1 MSAQKTNKGKQPEVE
16 ISAVTGKPKI
26 VRKEHGREEAAK
38 AAVMTA
44 EEWYEWQTDEM
55 AKKWPKPEYMAEKK
69 EVVFVRDGGEGA
81 YRDKTYELVTR
92 WRADTVISYRP
103 HAKKPGSKSHVRYEA
118 YAKAKTV
125 GEALELGSFPQ
136 DWCYDFEHGFIQ
148 VQGPVADEA
157 IDPSK
162 VDASTNMTEVEKII
176 AQWYKREL
184 AKKYNVDI
192 RALTTGSGETTIMRA
207 HRLVADRKS
216 EQFLKDAAAN
226 NRAISDEEVTTAL
239 STWAFARNVGRQNVL
254 PENQEWVW
262 SDTLGLLRDR
272 VGDIHLTT
280 PTKQYPNFV
289 KLITQ
294 WLCDRIPQEV
304 NTFKFTSL
312 NLNCNYAAKRHRDGN
327 NFGPSFIKGFGKF
340 TGGKLAVFPED
351 DRGKSDLSKLP
362 MSDRMSVDI
371 STNLV
376 MFNGNSAH
384 EVDDF
389 NGNRYSVVYFTAGC
403 HAKASEENKD
413 DLRRLGFPYPADD
426 EDPHAL
432 LPVPNGYDKP
442 VLPVKKAATNKSAV
456 PKVRVWNAS
465 ELAER
470 TTLGTWAPA
479 VLDEIRKAKEKGPEL
494 SSGCG
499 RGPRKAKSNVA
510 ESPEGSSKKTPEKKE
525 NVVKKSAEK
534 AEKGVKRKC
543 ITSKGS
549 EDVAATPTPC
559 KAMKSRSSAVEETP
573 EPVKKPVQKKST
585 EAVKSATTTAPAS
598 KILKV
603 QKKVKKVSPLAKSAD
618 FKMTAKI
625 ARGSSNPSAYI
636 KDRCDKLVGKTVE
649 QALEKFYYK
658 DSAGEMRKYGMADLR
673 YDVHGNNIVLKK

>member
-1 MSAQKTNKGKQPEVE
+1 MSAQKTKAVKQPEVE
-16 ISAVTGKPKI
+16 ISAVTGLPKR
-26 VRKEHGREEAAK
+26 VRRDTTKEREEAAK

-69 EVVFVRDGGEGA
+69 EVVYVRDGGEGA
-81 YRDKTYELVTR
+81 YRDKTYERVTR

-118 YAKAKTV
+118 YSKATTV
-125 GEALELGSFPQ
+125 GQALELGSYPQ
-136 DWCYDFEHGFIQ
+136 DWCYDFEHGFIR
-148 VQGPVADEA
+148 VHGPVADDA

-162 VDASTNMTEVEKII
+162 VDASANMTEVEKIL

-184 AKKYNVDI
+184 AKKYNLDI
-192 RALTTGSGETTIMRA
+192 RALTTVSGETTIMRA
-207 HRLVADRKS
+207 HRLVADRKA

-226 NRAISDEEVTTAL
+226 NRAISDEDVATAL

-280 PTKQYPNFV
+280 PTKRYSNFV

-294 WLCDRIPQEV
+294 WLCDRIPEEV

-327 NFGPSFIKGFGKF
+327 NFGPSFIKGFGTY

-351 DRGKSDLSKLP
+351 DRGRSDLSKLP

-371 STNLV
+371 SVNLA

-389 NGNRYSVVYFTAGC
+389 KGNRFSVVYFTAGC

-413 DLRRLGFPYPADD
+413 DLRRLGFPYPADN

-432 LPVPNGYDKP
+432 LPVPNGYDNKP
-442 VLPVKKAATNKSAV
+442 AAKKATSKSAV
-456 PKVRVWNAS
+456 PKVRVWNAN

-470 TTLGTWAPA
+470 TTRGTWAPA
-479 VLDEIRKAKEKGPEL
+479 VMDEIRKAKEKAPE
-494 SSGCG
+494 SSDAMSGCG
-499 RGPRKAKSNVA
+499 RGRGKSKTNAA
-510 ESPEGSSKKTPEKKE
+510 ESPEKKETAEGGSSKKTPEKKDAGD
-525 NVVKKSAEK
+525 KSAED
-534 AEKGVKRKC
+534 AESSKKVPKRKR
-543 ITSKGS
+543 IEVDAKSKSQAISEETEKETKKTPEKKENAGEKSAEEAEQSSKKAPKRKRIEVDAESKSQVTSTS
-549 EDVAATPTPC
+549 EETEKENQPT
-559 KAMKSRSSAVEETP
+559 KNSDMKNSLKSESSLDASSAAHRFLFGSSV
-573 EPVKKPVQKKST
+573 
-585 EAVKSATTTAPAS
+585 ATAS
-598 KILKV
+598 KEANRPMKQLK
-603 QKKVKKVSPLAKSAD
+603 LA
-618 FKMTAKI
+618 FK
-625 ARGSSNPSAYI
+625 
-636 KDRCDKLVGKTVE
+636 
-649 QALEKFYYK
+649 
-658 DSAGEMRKYGMADLR
+658 
-673 YDVHGNNIVLKK
+673 